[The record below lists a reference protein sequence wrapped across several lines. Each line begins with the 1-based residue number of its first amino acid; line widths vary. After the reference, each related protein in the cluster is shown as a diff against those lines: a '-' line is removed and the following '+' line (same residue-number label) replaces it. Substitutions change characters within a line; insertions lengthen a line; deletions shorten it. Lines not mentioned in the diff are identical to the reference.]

1 MVTMK
6 KNIDF
11 KIIISVITFLF
22 LKSIVYAQLDYSK
35 FEGIKSKITI
45 VKEFSFVNV
54 YDYNFNSSGK
64 DSLLVQTLNDNSLEA
79 AISKEYAPKF
89 INNTKD
95 SISFSVKLLSRL
107 IIDVDNKRHYFVS
120 YKTSDNNVKMISI
133 FLNNGNHFIESTSSN
148 SEIEL
153 LKSILMNSNAYLL
166 FQLYNERNNPNY
178 PEINKLKP
186 FVKDPKGNLN
196 IKKLAKVLEENK
208 TLLAKYLDD

>member
-1 MVTMK
+1 MK

-22 LKSIVYAQLDYSK
+22 LKSVSYAQLDYSK

-45 VKEFSFVNV
+45 VKEYSFVNV
-54 YDYNFNSSGK
+54 YDYNFNSNGK
-64 DSLLVQTLNDNSLEA
+64 DSLLVQTLNDSSLEA
-79 AISKEYAPKF
+79 AISKKYAPKF

-120 YKTSDNNVKMISI
+120 YKASDNNVKMISN
-133 FLNNGNHFIESTSSN
+133 FLNNGVDFIESTSSN

-153 LKSILMNSNAYLL
+153 LKTILKNSNAYLL
-166 FQLYNERNNPNY
+166 FKFYNKRKSKNY
-178 PEINKLKP
+178 PVVDKLKGATKNEQG
-186 FVKDPKGNLN
+186 FLD
-196 IKKLAKVLEENK
+196 IKKLAQVLKDNK
-208 TLLAKYLDD
+208 ASLAKYLDE